1 MALGS
6 TILDLV
12 GNTPLLRIP
21 QSRVPG
27 VDIFAKLESANP
39 SGSVKDRAARAML
52 LDGLTSGA
60 LEGKALLEATSGNT
74 GIAFAMMCASLD
86 IPCELCLPT
95 NASSER
101 KMLLAQ
107 YGVTLHLTSP
117 MEGTDGAQ
125 NEAVRLMDAYPERYF
140 YPDQYNNANNWMA
153 HVATTGP
160 EIWDQT
166 EGCVTHFVAGLG
178 TTGTFMGTSKY
189 LQEKGVVCVSVQPD
203 NPIHGL
209 EGWKHMES
217 ARVPGIYEP
226 TAADAELEADTVK
239 AFQTAIAASRQLGL
253 SISPSAAANLNAA
266 LELAE
271 QIGTGTIVTVIT
283 DNAMKYLQDPFWTND
298 EFHGARP
305 FG

>member
-1 MALGS
+1 MPVGS

-12 GNTPLLRIP
+12 GNTPLVRIP
-21 QSRVPG
+21 QSRASG

-60 LEGKALLEATSGNT
+60 LEGKTLLEATSGNT

-95 NASSER
+95 NASPER
-101 KMLLAQ
+101 KMVLER
-107 YGVTLHLTSP
+107 YGVTLHLTSA

-125 NEAVRLMDAYPERYF
+125 NEALRLVGAHPERYF
-140 YPDQYNNANNWMA
+140 YPDQYNNENNWMA

-226 TAADAELEADTVK
+226 TTADAKMEADTVK
-239 AFQTAIAASRQLGL
+239 AFQTAIAAPRQLGL

-266 LELAE
+266 LDLAE
-271 QIGTGTIVTVIT
+271 QIQTGTIVTVIT

-298 EFHGARP
+298 EFYGARP